1 MKLPYV
7 ESQSSKEVENVTLGK
22 YNVTDKVSSMT
33 VVNGLRCV
41 CVFFFLSKK
50 VAVLGLLWDLKS
62 SKVAQSRLK
71 SPKIALSR
79 LKSPLVSLSH

>member
-41 CVFFFLSKK
+41 FFFFLSKK
-50 VAVLGLLWDLKS
+50 VAVLGFQD
-62 SKVAQSRLK
+62 R
-71 SPKIALSR
+71 ICAL
-79 LKSPLVSLSH
+79 

>member
-1 MKLPYV
+1 MQVKSHPNNVVIAMKLPYV

-41 CVFFFLSKK
+41 CFFFFLSKK
-50 VAVLGLLWDLKS
+50 VTVLGFQDRICAW
-62 SKVAQSRLK
+62 
-71 SPKIALSR
+71 
-79 LKSPLVSLSH
+79 

>member
-1 MKLPYV
+1 MQVKSHPNNVVIAMKLPYV

-50 VAVLGLLWDLKS
+50 VAVLGFQD
-62 SKVAQSRLK
+62 R
-71 SPKIALSR
+71 ICAL
-79 LKSPLVSLSH
+79 

>member
-1 MKLPYV
+1 MQVKSHQNNVVIAMKLPYV

-50 VAVLGLLWDLKS
+50 VAVLGFQD
-62 SKVAQSRLK
+62 R
-71 SPKIALSR
+71 ICAL
-79 LKSPLVSLSH
+79 

>member
-1 MKLPYV
+1 MQVKSHPNNVVIAMKLPYV

-41 CVFFFLSKK
+41 FFFPFQ
-50 VAVLGLLWDLKS
+50 KS
-62 SKVAQSRLK
+62 SCLGF
-71 SPKIALSR
+71 PG
-79 LKSPLVSLSH
+79 

>member
-41 CVFFFLSKK
+41 CVFFFSFQ
-50 VAVLGLLWDLKS
+50 KS
-62 SKVAQSRLK
+62 SCLGF
-71 SPKIALSR
+71 PG
-79 LKSPLVSLSH
+79 

>member
-1 MKLPYV
+1 MQVKSHPNNAVIAMKLPYV

-41 CVFFFLSKK
+41 FFFSFQ
-50 VAVLGLLWDLKS
+50 KS
-62 SKVAQSRLK
+62 SCLGF
-71 SPKIALSR
+71 PG
-79 LKSPLVSLSH
+79 